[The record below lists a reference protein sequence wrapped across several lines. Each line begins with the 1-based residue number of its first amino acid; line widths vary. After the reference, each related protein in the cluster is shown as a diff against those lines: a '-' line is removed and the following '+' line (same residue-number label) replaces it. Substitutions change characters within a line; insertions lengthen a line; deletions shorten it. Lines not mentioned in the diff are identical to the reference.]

1 MRRRTTSTGD
11 TNRSDRQLP
20 GKSRNWDSDQ
30 RNAAWELDRSEP
42 RWVVFYGP
50 YTRRFYAIAAW
61 PSPSPIVLDAEG
73 TAELREL
80 MHEADAAPGLAGGLR
95 TA

>member
-1 MRRRTTSTGD
+1 MKRRTTSTGD
-11 TNRSDRQLP
+11 TNRSDGQPPKR
-20 GKSRNWDSDQ
+20 SRSWDSDQ
-30 RNAAWELDRSEP
+30 RHAAWELDRSEP

-61 PSPSPIVLDAEG
+61 PSPSPLVLDAEG
-73 TAELREL
+73 TTELRQL
-80 MHEADAAPGLAGGLR
+80 MREADVAPELAQGLR